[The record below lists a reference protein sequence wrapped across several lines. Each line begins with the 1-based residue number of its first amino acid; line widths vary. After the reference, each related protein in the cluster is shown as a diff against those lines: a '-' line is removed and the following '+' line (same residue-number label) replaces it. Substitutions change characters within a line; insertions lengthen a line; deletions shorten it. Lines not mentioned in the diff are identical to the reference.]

1 MRLSAPPCP
10 VDSQDLDALVAMEAL
25 CFSHPDERFNPRQIR
40 GLLRNSNAYVVFARD
55 NGILAGW
62 AVGLL
67 RRHGP
72 TLRSG
77 RLYALAVHP
86 DFRGRG
92 LGARLAESVFAELRR
107 RGARTLTLEVGTHNL
122 PAQRLYQR
130 LGFQPAEHLPDYY
143 APGLHGLR
151 MKQAPAARP

>member
-1 MRLSAPPCP
+1 MRLSLLRRP
-10 VDSQDLDALVAMEAL
+10 VARPDLESLVAMETL
-25 CFSHPDERFNPRQIR
+25 CFRHPDERFTHRQIR
-40 GLLRNSNAYVVFARD
+40 ELLRNPNAGVVFARD

-92 LGARLAESVFAELRR
+92 LGARLAQAVLDELRR
-107 RGARTLTLEVGTHNL
+107 RGAQTLTLEVQTENL
-122 PAQRLYQR
+122 SAQRLYQR
-130 LGFQPAEHLPDYY
+130 LGFRPAEHLPDYY

-151 MKQAPAARP
+151 MRQAPAVRP

>member
-10 VDSQDLDALVAMEAL
+10 VDSRDLDALVAMEAL
-25 CFSHPDERFNPRQIR
+25 CFQHPDERFNPRQIR
-40 GLLRNSNAYVVFARD
+40 ELLRNSNACVVFARD

-67 RRHGP
+67 HRHGP

-86 DFRGRG
+86 DFHGRG
-92 LGARLAESVFAELRR
+92 LGARLAQAVLDELRR
-107 RGARTLTLEVGTHNL
+107 RGAHTLTLEVQTENL
-122 PAQRLYQR
+122 SAQRLYQR

-151 MKQAPAARP
+151 MKQAPAARR

>member
-1 MRLSAPPCP
+1 MRLSPPLRP
-10 VDSQDLDALVAMEAL
+10 VARPDLESLVAMEAL
-25 CFSHPDERFNPRQIR
+25 CFPHPDERFNPRQIR
-40 GLLRNSNAYVVFARD
+40 ELLRNPNACVVFARD

-86 DFRGRG
+86 EFRGRG
-92 LGARLAESVFAELRR
+92 LGARLAQSVLDDLRR
-107 RGARTLTLEVGTHNL
+107 HGARTLTLEVRTNNL
-122 PAQRLYQR
+122 PAQRLYER
-130 LGFQPAEHLPDYY
+130 LGFRPAEHLPDYY

-151 MKQAPAARP
+151 MRQAPAARP